1 MLRVMIVEDEQ
12 PILDLMERL
21 VGEHPLLQV
30 AGAFTSPIAAL
41 DRHAELKPD
50 AVFLD
55 IEMPKMGG
63 IQLAE
68 KLKEQ
73 NEELQV
79 VFTTAYPDYA
89 VDAFRV
95 HAVDYLLKPVTS
107 EDLERVAARLLKLHV
122 MRSALR
128 PAVAADQEPIARCF
142 GTFET
147 RGSNG
152 SLINWP
158 TRKTEELFAYLLAYP
173 NRLVGQWHL
182 ADLLWPDLDE
192 DRALHNV
199 HNSVYRLKKAL
210 KDAGVSLDLSNSNDG
225 YRLQLS
231 PDFSDLE
238 RFRDFMNR
246 TAEIDER
253 NTAEAAKLLRSHA
266 GSLYGGKDYSWS
278 AGLAAEIATKQAG
291 LARMLTAYYRRI
303 GNRSAA
309 KETLRVYLLHAP
321 LDEEITGE
329 LLRLYAEDGEAGSFR
344 AQYEQYVRGL
354 EEELGA
360 APAEEIRKLA
370 AAFVH
375 KATEA

>member
-12 PILDLMERL
+12 PILELMERL

-41 DRHAELKPD
+41 NRHAELKPD

-55 IEMPKMGG
+55 VEMPKMGG

-68 KLKEQ
+68 KLKAQ
-73 NEELQV
+73 NEELQI

-95 HAVDYLLKPVTS
+95 HAIDYLLKPITS
-107 EDLERVAARLLKLHV
+107 EELERVAARLQKLHV

-128 PAVAADQEPIARCF
+128 PVVAADHEPIVRCF

-147 RGSNG
+147 RGSDG
-152 SLINWP
+152 RLINWP

-173 NRLVGQWHL
+173 NRLVGQWQL

-210 KDAGVSLDLSNSNDG
+210 KDAGVSLDLSNSNEG

-253 NTAEAAKLLRSHA
+253 YAAEAVKLLRSYA
-266 GSLYGGKDYSWS
+266 GSLFGSKDYSWS
-278 AGLAAEIATKQAG
+278 AGLATGIAAQQAS
-291 LARMLTAYYRRI
+291 LVRMLTAYYRRI
-303 GNRSAA
+303 GERSAA

-321 LDEEITGE
+321 LDEEMTGE
-329 LLRLYAEDGEAGSFR
+329 LLRLYVEDGEAGSFR
-344 AQYEQYVRGL
+344 TQYERYVGRL
-354 EEELGA
+354 AAELGA

-375 KATEA
+375 KSTEA

>member
-30 AGAFTSPIAAL
+30 AGSFASPLAAL
-41 DRHAELKPD
+41 DRHEELKPD

-55 IEMPKMGG
+55 VEMPKMGG

-68 KLKEQ
+68 KLKAQ
-73 NEELQV
+73 NEELQI

-89 VDAFRV
+89 VEAFRV
-95 HAVDYLLKPVTS
+95 HAADYLLKPVTS
-107 EDLERVAARLLKLHV
+107 EELERVAARLLKLHV
-122 MRSALR
+122 MRSGHR
-128 PAVAADQEPIARCF
+128 PVIAVDKEPIARCI

-147 RGSNG
+147 RGANG

-158 TRKTEELFAYLLAYP
+158 TRKTEELFAYMLAYP
-173 NRLVGQWHL
+173 NRLVGQWQL

-199 HNSVYRLKKAL
+199 HNSVYRMKKAL
-210 KDAGVSLDLSNSNDG
+210 KDAGVSMDLSHSNEG
-225 YRLQLS
+225 YRLQIS

-246 TAEIDER
+246 TSEIDMR
-253 NTAEAAKLLRSHA
+253 NAAEAAKLLRSHA
-266 GSLYGGKDYSWS
+266 GSLFGGKDYSWS
-278 AGLAAEIATKQAG
+278 AGLAAEIAAQQAG

-303 GNRSAA
+303 GERSAA
-309 KETLRVYLLHAP
+309 KETLRVYLQHAP
-321 LDEEITGE
+321 LDEEMTGE
-329 LLRLYAEDGEAGSFR
+329 LLRHYAEDGEIGSFR
-344 AQYEQYVRGL
+344 TIYEQYVRRL
-354 EEELGA
+354 EAELNV

-370 AAFVH
+370 AAFIR
-375 KATEA
+375 KSTET